1 MGTGTTFSAIS
12 DNRVHGIETVWTRAF
27 ETTLFGETY
36 IRVAPSENVMQ
47 ADEPKG
53 SSIPLGRNYTM
64 CLETYRKGSQPVR
77 TPVWYI
83 IENGLVYFKTA
94 PKAGKVKRLKRNP
107 AVRMAPCTFGGKI
120 LGEWVSGTAS
130 FLPPSAESKRIDKT
144 INTKHGIAGWLIGLF
159 EKDRIVYSV
168 TLDSK

>member
-1 MGTGTTFSAIS
+1 
-12 DNRVHGIETVWTRAF
+12 
-27 ETTLFGETY
+27 
-36 IRVAPSENVMQ
+36 MQ

-53 SSIPLGRNYTM
+53 SSIPLGGNYTM
-64 CLETYRKGSQPVR
+64 CLETYRKTSQPVR

-83 IENGLVYFKTA
+83 IENELVYFKTG

-107 AVRMAPCTFGGKI
+107 AVRIAPCTFGGKI

-144 INTKHGIAGWLIGLF
+144 INTKHGIAGWLAGLF
-159 EKDRIVYSV
+159 EKERVVYSV
-168 TLDSK
+168 KLDSK

>member
-1 MGTGTTFSAIS
+1 
-12 DNRVHGIETVWTRAF
+12 
-27 ETTLFGETY
+27 
-36 IRVAPSENVMQ
+36 
-47 ADEPKG
+47 
-53 SSIPLGRNYTM
+53 M
-64 CLETYRKGSQPVR
+64 CLETFRKGGEPVR

-83 IENGLVYFKTA
+83 IENGLVYFKTG

-107 AVRMAPCTFGGKI
+107 AVRMAPCTFRGKI
-120 LGEWVSGTAS
+120 LGEWVSGKTTP
-130 FLPPSAESKRIDKT
+130 LPPSAESKRIDKT